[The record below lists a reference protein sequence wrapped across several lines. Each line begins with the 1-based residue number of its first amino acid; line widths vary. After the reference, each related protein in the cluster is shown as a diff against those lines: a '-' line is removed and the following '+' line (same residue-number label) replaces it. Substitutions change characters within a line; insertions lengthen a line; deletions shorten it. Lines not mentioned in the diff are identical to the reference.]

1 MWGNQARR
9 RIDHGHQGGIRALR
23 EQPPVRDARDWQD
36 GQAALAD
43 HPTIGPW
50 LRGAFKGE
58 ALAVVQSII
67 RDAEDEL
74 TGEGVELN
82 Y

>member
-1 MWGNQARR
+1 MGIKVGSEHYESNRR
-9 RIDHGHQGGIRALR
+9 FAVQYVKTVL
-23 EQPPVRDARDWQD
+23 RDARDWQD